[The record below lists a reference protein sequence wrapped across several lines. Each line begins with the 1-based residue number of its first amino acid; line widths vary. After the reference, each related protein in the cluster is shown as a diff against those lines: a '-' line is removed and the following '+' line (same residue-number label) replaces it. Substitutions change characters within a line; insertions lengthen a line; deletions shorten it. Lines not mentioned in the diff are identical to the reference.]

1 MRVVI
6 YSNSPI
12 TLRMCGVIGI
22 HNAED
27 IGQDLYNAL
36 LLLQHRGQ
44 DSCGIL
50 TVDDESLYLNKY
62 QGLVSDV
69 FSEKTLKQFRGKTG
83 VGHVRYPTVGSSSL
97 QDAQPFYLNYPTGIG
112 IAHNGNTINCAELRA
127 QLRDNQRALTSKCD
141 VEIILNVLAEELLK
155 LSSSNSFENIKKA
168 VENVLTRVN
177 GGYSVITVSVK
188 NRLVA
193 FRDPRGIR
201 PLIIGKKQTKNGT
214 SHAFCSE
221 TAPLEFLGYEIVRD
235 VKPGEVIYVN
245 PEGVMK
251 SETLTSEKPAHC
263 MFEWVYFSRP
273 ESVIEKLGVYE
284 AQFSLGKELAS
295 EFLKKQ
301 KEIDVVMPVP
311 DSSRP
316 AALACAEALGKP
328 YREGLVKNR
337 YSQRTFIMPSQ
348 EAREKAV
355 RFKLSPVIKEI
366 KNKRILLVDDSI
378 VRGTTSE
385 KIIKIMKEAGAKE
398 IHFAVTCPAITHP
411 CFYGIDMSTTDELIA
426 ANKKQEDV
434 GKAIGADSIT
444 YQTIGGLKTAIPL
457 HLCAACLDGNYPTD
471 VSKYAEAYGYQRKQE
486 RLTAI

>member
-1 MRVVI
+1 
-6 YSNSPI
+6 
-12 TLRMCGVIGI
+12 MCGVIGI

-44 DSCGIL
+44 DACGIL

-69 FSEKTLKQFRGKTG
+69 FSEKTLKQFKGRTG
-83 VGHVRYPTVGSSSL
+83 IGHVRYPTVGSSSL

-112 IAHNGNTINCAELRA
+112 AAHNGNVINCEELRS

-155 LSSSNSFENIKKA
+155 LSSTNSFENIKEA
-168 VENVLTRVN
+168 VKNVFIRVN

-193 FRDPRGIR
+193 FRDPKGIR
-201 PLIIGKKQTKNGT
+201 PLVIGKKQTKNGV

-251 SETLTSEKPAHC
+251 SETLTDEKPAHC
-263 MFEWVYFSRP
+263 MFEWVYFARP
-273 ESVIEKLGVYE
+273 DAIIEGVTAYE
-284 AQFSLGKELAS
+284 ARRNLGKELAREIRKRGI
-295 EFLKKQ
+295 EF
-301 KEIDVVMPVP
+301 DVVMPVP

-316 AALACAEALGKP
+316 TAISCAEALEKP
-328 YREGLVKNR
+328 CREGLVKNR
-337 YSQRTFIMPSQ
+337 YSFRTFIMPTQ
-348 EAREKAV
+348 ELRENAV
-355 RFKLSPVIKEI
+355 RLKLSPIANEI
-366 KNKRILLVDDSI
+366 KGKKILLVDDSI
-378 VRGTTSE
+378 VRGTTSK
-385 KIIKIMKEAGAKE
+385 KIVAMVKKAGAKE
-398 IHFAVTCPAITHP
+398 VHLAVACPAILHP
-411 CFYGIDMSTTDELIA
+411 CFYGVDMSTTDELIA
-426 ANKKQEDV
+426 ANKKLEETE
-434 GKAIGADSIT
+434 KFIGADSVT
-444 YQTIGGLKTAIPL
+444 YQTIAGLKNAIPL
-457 HLCAACLDGNYPTD
+457 HLCVACLNGDYPTD
-471 VSKYAEAYGYQRKQE
+471 VSKYAEDYGNQRKQE
-486 RLTAI
+486 RLTAV